1 MKKTIGILILAVILV
16 FSLTSCGGGGGGS
29 GLSSLIN
36 KVTGKDDKAS
46 KDNFAG
52 RNFTDNH
59 MWGDSNTTE
68 TIFYFGAEGSGTVNV
83 ILESG
88 TQQACT
94 YNKPTGTSNVN
105 LIIKNAAGTEIFNQ
119 TCNFGDS
126 GSFTTKKKSS
136 NDIIT
141 FNKF

>member
-29 GLSSLIN
+29 GISGLIN
-36 KVTGKDDKAS
+36 KITGTNDKAN

-52 RNFTDNH
+52 RNFTDNN
-59 MWGDSNTTE
+59 MWGDNGSHTM
-68 TIFYFGAEGSGTVNV
+68 FYFGAAGTGTVNV
-83 ILESG
+83 ILEGAAS
-88 TQQACT
+88 QACT

-119 TCNFGDS
+119 SCNFGDND
-126 GSFTTKKKSS
+126 SFTTKKKSS

>member
-1 MKKTIGILILAVILV
+1 MKKTIGIILLAVFLA
-16 FSLTSCGGGGGGS
+16 LTFTACGGGGGGS
-29 GLSSLIN
+29 NAISNLFN
-36 KVTGKDDKAS
+36 KNNNAN

-52 RNFTDNH
+52 RNFTDNK
-59 MWGDSNTTE
+59 MWGDGGTTE
-68 TIFYFGAEGSGTVNV
+68 TMFYFGAEGTGTVRV
-83 ILESG
+83 ILEG
-88 TQQACT
+88 GAEQACT

-119 TCNFGDS
+119 SCNFGDS

-136 NDIIT
+136 NDTIT